1 MPAVRA
7 QTSVVFPLCPTLAGR
22 TRPIMLSSA
31 PDQHIIPL
39 IQYLL
44 NNVGK
49 RAYCSDCND
58 IWAYEN
64 KLVLREDL
72 AASEDTTLALP

>member
-1 MPAVRA
+1 
-7 QTSVVFPLCPTLAGR
+7 
-22 TRPIMLSSA
+22 MLSSA
-31 PDQHIIPL
+31 LDQHIIPL